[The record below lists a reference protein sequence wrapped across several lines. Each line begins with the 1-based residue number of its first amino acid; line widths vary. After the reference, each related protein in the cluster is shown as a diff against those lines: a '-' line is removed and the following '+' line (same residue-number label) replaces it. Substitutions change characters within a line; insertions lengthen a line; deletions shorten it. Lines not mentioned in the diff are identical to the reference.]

1 VNSADH
7 CSAWWLRSL
16 PTLLAE
22 LGVTDSGLTHAEARA
37 RLKRYGL
44 NQFRDRPERSLLVQ
58 FLRRFRNPL
67 VLILIAASVVSA
79 FTGEVASFVIII
91 VMVLLSVTLDFVQEY
106 RAGRAAQRLR
116 QSVQLRA
123 SVLRDGVAKDVPVP
137 QVVPG
142 DVVLLALRTVDFFA
156 IHMIER
162 NRNFR
167 QIVEHA
173 CGAAASVHGTR
184 ALLWL

>member
-1 VNSADH
+1 MDGVALDQDRAKGSNSIHTGSKGSQDG
-7 CSAWWLRSL
+7 SAWWLKS
-16 PTLLAE
+16 
-22 LGVTDSGLTHAEARA
+22 V
-37 RLKRYGL
+37 
-44 NQFRDRPERSLLVQ
+44 RDRPERSLLSQ

-123 SVLRDGVAKDVPVP
+123 SVLRDGVAKDVPVT

-142 DVVLLALRTVDFFA
+142 DVVLLAAGSPCALPTDACSRRA
-156 IHMIER
+156 ICM
-162 NRNFR
+162 
-167 QIVEHA
+167 
-173 CGAAASVHGTR
+173 
-184 ALLWL
+184 